1 MHKTLFSLTKN
12 EQISLTL
19 SPRGGGGGGE
29 GYLLNKFLYGKAVP
43 EV

>member
-19 SPRGGGGGGE
+19 SPRGGGE